1 MRFLLAAFF
10 SLALMTCTSE
20 ESPKDFDL
28 QGHRGAR
35 GLLPENTIP
44 AFLKAVDLGVD
55 TIELDVVVTADDS
68 ILVSHE
74 PWFHHDISMK
84 PDGTPVT
91 ESDEM
96 TLNIYEMSYEETQQ
110 FDVGMSEHPRFPNQ
124 KKMNVQ
130 KPLLREAI
138 RTVESYV
145 QEQELAPVNYNIEM
159 KSEPDL
165 YDTYYPQP
173 DEFARLLNSLLMDLD
188 EEFGLEERIIIQSF
202 DPAAL
207 IAFREVNPDVKL
219 AILVYDNRSIQ
230 EYVDVLGFTPEIWS
244 PDYELVTQE
253 LVEEAHERNMK
264 VVPWTVNTIHKMRD
278 LLEMGVDGIITDY
291 PDSAA
296 VLHQNGN

>member
-20 ESPKDFDL
+20 EPPKDFDL

-74 PWFHHDISMK
+74 PWFHHDISIK
-84 PDGTPVT
+84 TDGSPVT
-91 ESDEM
+91 ESEEM
-96 TLNIYEMSYEETQQ
+96 SLNIYQMSYEETQQ
-110 FDVGMSEHPRFPNQ
+110 FDVGMSEHPRFPKQ
-124 KKMNVQ
+124 QKMNVQ

-138 RTVESYV
+138 RAVENYV
-145 QEQELAPVNYNIEM
+145 REQELSPVKYNIEM

-173 DEFARLLNSLLMDLD
+173 DEFAWLLNSLLMDLD
-188 EEFGLEERIIIQSF
+188 ENFNLEERIIIQSF
-202 DPAAL
+202 DPGAL

-219 AILVYDNRSIQ
+219 AMLVYDNRSIQ

-244 PDYELVTQE
+244 PDYELVTPE
-253 LVEEAHERNMK
+253 LVEEAHERNML
-264 VVPWTVNTIHKMRD
+264 VVPWTINTNREMKD
-278 LLEMGVDGIITDY
+278 LLQMGVDGIITDY

-296 VLHQNGN
+296 VLHRTGI